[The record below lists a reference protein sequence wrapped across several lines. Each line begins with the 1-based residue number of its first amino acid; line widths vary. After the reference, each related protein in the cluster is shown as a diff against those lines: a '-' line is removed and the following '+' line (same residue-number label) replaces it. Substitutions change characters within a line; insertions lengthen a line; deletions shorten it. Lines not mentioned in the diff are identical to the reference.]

1 MRNLSRWG
9 LVFLLTVGWAP
20 VCAAAIESIGT
31 VTEVRGEASVLR
43 DGRSLAVEN
52 GFQVN
57 ARDVLRTGPEGAL
70 GVVFKDETTLSL
82 GPKSELAID
91 EYVFNPD
98 QSRFAF
104 VVNVMRG
111 TAAYVSGLIAKL
123 CPESARFVTPSAS
136 IGIRGTKM
144 VIQVE

>member
-1 MRNLSRWG
+1 MRYLTRWWFVLLLSVCG
-9 LVFLLTVGWAP
+9 AP
-20 VCAAAIESIGT
+20 LCTAAIEPIGT
-31 VTEVRGEASVLR
+31 VTDVRGEASVLR
-43 DGRSLAVEN
+43 DGCSLPVEN
-52 GFQVN
+52 GFRVN

-104 VVNVMRG
+104 VVNVMHG

-136 IGIRGTKM
+136 IGIRGTTM

>member
-1 MRNLSRWG
+1 MRRQWVRV
-9 LVFLLTVGWAP
+9 VFMMGWICSASI
-20 VCAAAIESIGT
+20 CAAAVDPIGT
-31 VTEVRGEASVLR
+31 VTEVRGEANVLR
-43 DGRSLAVEN
+43 DGRPLAVEN
-52 GFQVN
+52 GFQVA
-57 ARDVLRTGPEGAL
+57 ARDVLKTGADGAM
-70 GVVFKDETTLSL
+70 GVVFKDETTLSI

-91 EYVFNPD
+91 DYVFSPH
-98 QSRFAF
+98 QGRFAF
-104 VVNVMRG
+104 VVSVVRG